1 MNALPYHMTDLIG
14 KGTHGRV
21 YRGYH
26 LTSQQKVAIKITPK
40 TVASKKELEMIQRIQ
55 TCRHVVKYIEH
66 FELEHEYALVME
78 EVVGID
84 GSYMKDMSMHGIYM
98 TEKEIQCIARQLC
111 ETISDCHDRTILY
124 GDMKHHNYIYTPPN
138 KVTVIDFGCTRRDVH
153 FKIPLGTPFY
163 FSPQKF
169 QNAYGLKSDV
179 WSVGILLY
187 ELVCGHHPF
196 VHQCK
201 TKDMLYQQILST
213 HLTFHHPQWDM
224 TSLLMQD
231 LLQRMMEKD
240 EDARISA
247 RDVLLHPWWDLQF
260 T

>member
-1 MNALPYHMTDLIG
+1 MNALPYQLTDLIG
-14 KGTHGRV
+14 KGSHGRV

-26 LTSQQKVAIKITPK
+26 MTSNQNVAVKITPK
-40 TVASKKELEMIQRIQ
+40 TVASKKELDIIQRIQ

-66 FELEHEYALVME
+66 FELEDDYALVME

-111 ETISDCHDRTILY
+111 EMISDFHERTILY
-124 GDMKHHNYIYTPPN
+124 GDMKHHNYMYTPPN
-138 KVTVIDFGCTRRDVH
+138 KVTVVDFGCARRDVH

-169 QNAYGLKSDV
+169 QKSYGLKSDV
-179 WSVGILLY
+179 WSLGVLLY

-196 VHQCK
+196 AHHCEC
-201 TKDMLYQQILST
+201 KDMLYQQILST
-213 HLTFHHPQWDM
+213 QLTFHHPQWDVI
-224 TSLLMQD
+224 SPSMQD
-231 LLQRMMEKD
+231 LLQRMLEKSE
-240 EDARISA
+240 EDRITA
-247 RDVLLHPWWDLQF
+247 RDALKHPWM
-260 T
+260 TSAGT